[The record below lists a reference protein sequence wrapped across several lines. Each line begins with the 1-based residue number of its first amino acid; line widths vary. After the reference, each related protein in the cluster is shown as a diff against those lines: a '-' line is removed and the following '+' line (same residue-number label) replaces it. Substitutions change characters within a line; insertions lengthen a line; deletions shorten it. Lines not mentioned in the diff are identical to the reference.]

1 MVTYWLSYFSIK
13 IVEMFG
19 IHGISVIPTCQ
30 FSVDRY
36 SSNLQ
41 NKQEKNKSYYLK
53 KKVFA
58 ISIKLQPFFGYLI
71 YQKLTEAV
79 HCISICFEYQRQ
91 ANITC
96 KTDLKLQQRRFPS
109 QCKDSWRLFI
119 SLQSKDR
126 KKRMYTLSKVKNLR
140 ELLLQR
146 QEVP

>member
-1 MVTYWLSYFSIK
+1 
-13 IVEMFG
+13 MFG
-19 IHGISVIPTCQ
+19 IHGISVIPNCQ
-30 FSVDRY
+30 FSVDI
-36 SSNLQ
+36 LQ
-41 NKQEKNKSYYLK
+41 IFKINK
-53 KKVFA
+53 KK
-58 ISIKLQPFFGYLI
+58 ISHITSRKKFLQFLLNCSFFGYLI

-96 KTDLKLQQRRFPS
+96 KIDLKLQQRRFPS